1 MSIKT
6 ILTSSIVKKV
16 WMALTG
22 LFLCTFLI
30 GHLAGNMQL
39 ILKTGEE
46 GRRAFNEYAYFMAHN
61 PFIKVL
67 SYVTYFSIIFHA
79 FQGFYLTYQNKQA
92 RPQGYAYSKPG
103 ANSALPSRYMAVL
116 GTLILVFIVTH
127 MANFWWKAKITEEIP
142 LHTYYSETAKDTLF
156 YTVHRKEPSVKVI
169 REMGEIE
176 GNKLVYSAKKINLQ
190 LEQRLNQSIAQAEQA
205 GQAITPQQIEDIKKQ
220 NRIKN
225 NEFIDEGYK
234 DLHTVVMDFFN
245 PKKNELAMI
254 YMLLYVFS
262 MGALAFHLWH
272 GFASGFQSLGLNHKR
287 YTPLIHNA
295 GKLFAVLV
303 PGLFALITVL
313 IYLK

>member
-1 MSIKT
+1 M
-6 ILTSSIVKKV
+6 LNSSIVKKV

-39 ILKTGEE
+39 ILKSGEE
-46 GRRAFNEYAYFMAHN
+46 GRRAFNEYAYFMGHN

-79 FQGFYLTYQNKQA
+79 IQGFYLTYQNKKA

-103 ANSALPSRYMAVL
+103 SNSSLPSRYMAVL

-127 MANFWWKAKITEEIP
+127 MANFWWKAKIKEDIP
-142 LHTYYSETAKDTLF
+142 LHTYTVSVPSPMGAAQKQEVY
-156 YTVHRKEPSVKVI
+156 YTHNMQIIPKSDDVVVKNKTELYMATINVKV
-169 REMGEIE
+169 
-176 GNKLVYSAKKINLQ
+176 A
-190 LEQRLNQSIAQAEQA
+190 
-205 GQAITPQQIEDIKKQ
+205 
-220 NRIKN
+220 
-225 NEFIDEGYK
+225 EGYK

-245 PKKNELAMI
+245 PKKNDMALA

-287 YTPLIHNA
+287 YTPLIHSA
-295 GKLFAVLV
+295 GKLFAVIV

>member
-1 MSIKT
+1 MSVRSAFS
-6 ILTSSIVKKV
+6 SSIIKKV

-79 FQGFYLTYQNKQA
+79 VQGFYLTYQNKKA
-92 RPQGYAYSKPG
+92 RPQGYAYTKPG
-103 ANSALPSRYMAVL
+103 ANSSLPSRYMAVL

-127 MANFWWKAKITEEIP
+127 MANFWWRAKITEEIP
-142 LHTYYSETAKDTLF
+142 MHSLVKMVDYPVGQDPTTGQIITKPIEVTHYLNTNGNYQQFIIKDTSTGQEQKLF
-156 YTVHRKEPSVKVI
+156 E
-169 REMGEIE
+169 
-176 GNKLVYSAKKINLQ
+176 
-190 LEQRLNQSIAQAEQA
+190 
-205 GQAITPQQIEDIKKQ
+205 
-220 NRIKN
+220 IKN
-225 NEFIDEGYK
+225 KHEFYDINTGVKIGEGYK

-245 PKKNELAMI
+245 PKKNDMALA
-254 YMLLYVFS
+254 YLLLYVVS
-262 MGALAFHLWH
+262 MAVLAFHLWH

-287 YTPLIHNA
+287 YTPIIQGT
-295 GKLFAVLV
+295 GKLFALAV
-303 PGLFALITVL
+303 PGLFALITIL

>member
-39 ILKTGEE
+39 IMKTGEE
-46 GRRAFNEYAYFMAHN
+46 GRRAFNEYAYFMGHN

-79 FQGFYLTYQNKQA
+79 VQGFYLTYQNKKA
-92 RPQGYAYSKPG
+92 RPQGYAYSRPG

-127 MANFWWKAKITEEIP
+127 MANFWWKAKIKEDIP
-142 LHTYYSETAKDTLF
+142 LHTYTVSVPGPMGAAQKQEVY
-156 YTVHRKEPSVKVI
+156 YTHNMQIIPKSDEVVVKNKTELYMASINVKV
-169 REMGEIE
+169 
-176 GNKLVYSAKKINLQ
+176 A
-190 LEQRLNQSIAQAEQA
+190 
-205 GQAITPQQIEDIKKQ
+205 
-220 NRIKN
+220 
-225 NEFIDEGYK
+225 EGYK
-234 DLHTVVMDFFN
+234 DLHTVVMDFFS
-245 PKKNELAMI
+245 PKKNDMALA

-287 YTPLIHNA
+287 YTPVIQCA
-295 GKLFAVLV
+295 GKLFAVIV

>member
-1 MSIKT
+1 MIN
-6 ILTSSIVKKV
+6 SSIVKKV

-39 ILKTGEE
+39 IMKTGEE
-46 GRRAFNEYAYFMAHN
+46 GRRAFNEYAYFMGHN

-79 FQGFYLTYQNKQA
+79 VQGFYLTYQNKKA
-92 RPQGYAYSKPG
+92 RPQGYAYSRPG

-127 MANFWWKAKITEEIP
+127 MANFWWKAKIKEDIP
-142 LHTYYSETAKDTLF
+142 LHTYTVSVPGPMGAAQKQEVY
-156 YTVHRKEPSVKVI
+156 YTHNMQIIPKSDEVVVKNKTELYMASINVKV
-169 REMGEIE
+169 
-176 GNKLVYSAKKINLQ
+176 A
-190 LEQRLNQSIAQAEQA
+190 
-205 GQAITPQQIEDIKKQ
+205 
-220 NRIKN
+220 
-225 NEFIDEGYK
+225 EGYK
-234 DLHTVVMDFFN
+234 DLHTVVMDFFS
-245 PKKNELAMI
+245 PKKNDMALA

-287 YTPLIHNA
+287 YTPLIHRA
-295 GKLFAVLV
+295 GKLFAVIV

>member
-1 MSIKT
+1 MSVRSAFS
-6 ILTSSIVKKV
+6 SSIIKKV

-79 FQGFYLTYQNKQA
+79 VQGFYLTYQNKKA

-103 ANSALPSRYMAVL
+103 ANSSLPSRYMAIL
-116 GTLILVFIVTH
+116 GTIILVFIVTH
-127 MANFWWKAKITEEIP
+127 MANFWWRAKIKEDIP
-142 LHTYYSETAKDTLF
+142 LHTYIISAKDQMGQTQEQEMY
-156 YTVHRKEPSVKVI
+156 YTH
-169 REMGEIE
+169 
-176 GNKLVYSAKKINLQ
+176 NLQ
-190 LEQRLNQSIAQAEQA
+190 LIPKSDEIVV
-205 GQAITPQQIEDIKKQ
+205 
-220 NRIKN
+220 KN
-225 NEFIDEGYK
+225 NTELFMANFNVKIADGYK

-245 PKKNELAMI
+245 PKKNDMALA
-254 YMLLYVFS
+254 YLLLYVVS
-262 MGALAFHLWH
+262 MAVLAFHLWH

-287 YTPLIHNA
+287 YTPLIHGA
-295 GKLFAVLV
+295 GKLFALAV
-303 PGLFALITVL
+303 PGLFALITIL